1 MLLLVIM
8 EVFNRM
14 LKKVKGAGLLHGF
27 RADGK
32 RVEGNVF
39 RIFFFFFFLISNKVY

>member
-1 MLLLVIM
+1 MLFLVIM

-14 LKKVKGAGLLHGF
+14 LKKVKDASLLHGF
-27 RADGK
+27 KAEGK

-39 RIFFFFFFLISNKVY
+39 RIFLFFFFDK